1 MQSTGNRN
9 GNVVTTPLKSSGVG
23 TDNWTPWFISRSS
36 ATKLSSI
43 LNGLNLTKQQV
54 ISICM
59 CQMVSKLIEFAFITG
74 NSSLEP
80 LLEGLF
86 AQIHVNLSG
95 RVFGRNWTGGLRIT
109 KNFESRAL
117 HHWAKVTDRSPKIPQ
132 DPLSYVQKIWVSTKC
147 CRLFQ
152 IAGSPNAINRFLS
165 PKTVGTHPKCSHY
178 TFSCGFRRAY
188 DPLQRYESCIEILSE
203 WSFFD
208 QNQQPFT
215 SIEPS
220 ERVLWGLFKAQSVYK
235 FPSCLDLGN
244 GSS

>member
-74 NSSLEP
+74 NSSLEL

-95 RVFGRNWTGGLRIT
+95 RVFGRNRTGDLRIT
-109 KNFESRAL
+109 RFLQCRAF
-117 HHWAKVTDRSPKIPQ
+117 HHWAKVTVHPSKRVKKGCFKPFWTLFCRVYQWITRRVVCVCAAFK
-132 DPLSYVQKIWVSTKC
+132 
-147 CRLFQ
+147 RLFF
-152 IAGSPNAINRFLS
+152 I
-165 PKTVGTHPKCSHY
+165 T
-178 TFSCGFRRAY
+178 
-188 DPLQRYESCIEILSE
+188 
-203 WSFFD
+203 
-208 QNQQPFT
+208 
-215 SIEPS
+215 
-220 ERVLWGLFKAQSVYK
+220 
-235 FPSCLDLGN
+235 
-244 GSS
+244 